1 MLYVGIKSS
10 EDNFVEF
17 FLPTPRR
24 FQAVN
29 SSTQAQRQRLLAT
42 KQFHGPI
49 RTLNTDMVL
58 KDQKDSVEE

>member
-1 MLYVGIKSS
+1 M
-10 EDNFVEF
+10 EF
-17 FLPTPRR
+17 FLPTPCR